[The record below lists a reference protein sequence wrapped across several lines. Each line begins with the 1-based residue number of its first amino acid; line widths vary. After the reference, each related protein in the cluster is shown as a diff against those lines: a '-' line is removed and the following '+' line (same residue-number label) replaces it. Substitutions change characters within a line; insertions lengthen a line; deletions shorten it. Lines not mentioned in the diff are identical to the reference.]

1 MRFWTPAIVCA
12 VALVA
17 GWGAFGSE
25 QPSAESADQEATR
38 LIMVEIFESIRFLLP
53 LSVEPEGFRSPERE
67 TEIRA
72 ALGRL
77 AAHAA
82 VLGQH
87 AAEPQPSVRL
97 VGRALDRDARETL
110 RMYDLGRF
118 ESAQFYLQ
126 QMTEYCVACHTRLP
140 SPGDSPLSKEFI
152 AKSALS
158 RLPLTERAIL
168 QMATRQFDEA
178 LVSFEAIFESP
189 ERASIDLL
197 APLTDYLV
205 VCLRVK
211 EDFDRPLPV
220 LRRFA
225 KRPDL
230 WRYLRADVERWIDAL
245 NTLGKRGWGE
255 AGLESARQLIDE
267 ARRGILFPADRH
279 ALVHYIVASSV
290 LHRYVESH
298 SNGNSGLSEAYYL
311 LGLTETRIGRDY
323 WFSQADFFLETSVR
337 LAPDTESARLAYAL
351 LEEETILSYTG
362 SSGTRLPVEVEQ
374 RLAELRRLID
384 AP

>member
-1 MRFWTPAIVCA
+1 MA
-12 VALVA
+12 
-17 GWGAFGSE
+17 
-25 QPSAESADQEATR
+25 
-38 LIMVEIFESIRFLLP
+38 EIFESIRFLLP
-53 LSVEPEGFRSPERE
+53 LSVDPEGFLRPERE
-67 TEIRA
+67 TEVRA
-72 ALGRL
+72 ALARL

-87 AAEPQPSVRL
+87 AEEPQPGMRL

-110 RMYDLGRF
+110 RMYDAGRF

-140 SPGDSPLSKEFI
+140 SPGDSPLSKDFV
-152 AKSALS
+152 ARGALS
-158 RLPLTERAIL
+158 RLPLAERGKL
-168 QMATRQFDEA
+168 QMATRQFDDALVTFEA
-178 LVSFEAIFESP
+178 LFESP

-230 WRYLRADVERWIDAL
+230 WRYLRADVERWIEAL
-245 NTLGKRGWGE
+245 TTLRNRGRGE
-255 AGLESARQLIDE
+255 AGLESARELIDE
-267 ARRGILFPADRH
+267 AKRGILFPADRH

-298 SNGNSGLSEAYYL
+298 SNGRRSLSEAYCL

-337 LAPDTESARLAYAL
+337 LAPDTEPARLAYAL

-362 SSGTRLPVEVEQ
+362 SSGTHLPVEVEQ

-384 AP
+384 EP